1 MKPFLMLIGTVFVIT
16 AQSGAAETTT
26 SNTPLDALVASVQ
39 EARKKELARNKER
52 EQTFLNAHQQQKA
65 LLKEAKQTFAAL
77 QEKNNKFKQSLS
89 EDKETLAEL
98 EQEQEALLRESRL
111 LTEGIKDEAGRLSRS
126 FSHSVLPAFNADR
139 SERINQLAL
148 NRAVP
153 SREQLY
159 QYWEDLNTLLA
170 DSSRITRTTTAITRS
185 TGDPIT
191 APVTFIGPFTAV
203 SNGNFLRYY
212 PETSQLG
219 IPVKQPRFNLRIDA
233 EGFEQSH
240 EPMALMAI
248 DPGRGRLLEQLETS
262 PSIIERIDQGGF
274 IAWLII
280 ALGALGAGLLITR
293 HMSLIHE
300 SRRIRQQQVHM
311 DELSRSNALGR
322 VLMAWEKHRQQGS
335 PENLELR
342 LDEAIMAEIPR
353 LESWQSVIKLMA
365 AIAPMLGLLGTITG
379 MIRTFQG
386 MSANAGQHLMAVGIS
401 QALITT
407 AIGLM
412 VAIPLLLGHAFLTN
426 RSRQL
431 VLLLDRQAAGLMA
444 EHLEKKAC

>member
-1 MKPFLMLIGTVFVIT
+1 MKPLLILISTLCALTVQSSV
-16 AQSGAAETTT
+16 AQTPNAS
-26 SNTPLDALVASVQ
+26 TPLDELVASVQ
-39 EARKKELARNKER
+39 EARKKELARNSER
-52 EQTFLNAHQQQKA
+52 EQKFLNAHQQQKA
-65 LLKEAKQTFAAL
+65 LLKEAQQTFAAL
-77 QEKNNKFKQSLS
+77 QKKNNNLKQLLA

-98 EQEQEALLRESRL
+98 EQKQQALLHESRL

-126 FSHSVLPAFNADR
+126 FNHSVLPAFNADR
-139 SERINQLAL
+139 SARINQLAL
-148 NRAVP
+148 SRTVP

-159 QYWEDLNTLLA
+159 QYWEDLNTTLA
-170 DSSRITRTTTAITRS
+170 DSSRITRSTTTITRS

-212 PETSQLG
+212 PETGQLG
-219 IPVKQPRFNLRIDA
+219 IPIKQPRFNIRIEA
-233 EGFEQSH
+233 EGFERSH

-262 PSIIERIDQGGF
+262 PSLIERIDQGGF

-280 ALGALGAGLLITR
+280 ALGSFGAGLLIIR
-293 HMSLIHE
+293 YLSLMRE
-300 SRRIRQQQVHM
+300 SRRIQQQQVHM
-311 DELSRSNALGR
+311 DDLSRSNALGR
-322 VLMAWEKHRQQGS
+322 VLLAWEKHRQQGS
-335 PENLELR
+335 TENLELR

-353 LESWQSVIKLMA
+353 LESWQSAIKLMA

-386 MSANAGQHLMAVGIS
+386 MSGNAGQHLMAVGIS